1 MATTSPANWN
11 WEGLRRVS
19 LRETRRVLRSSE
31 EAEDA
36 AQEAIARA
44 WRHRRSCEDPAAASR
59 WVATIAR
66 HEALRRVGSRRPVPM
81 PTRDGG
87 PDLDAAASE
96 EIEIAA
102 LRLDVRRALATLS
115 GDEQRLLDLRYRA
128 DMTQRAVAATLGL
141 PEGTVKVR
149 LHRVRKLLHE
159 RLR

>member
-1 MATTSPANWN
+1 
-11 WEGLRRVS
+11 
-19 LRETRRVLRSSE
+19 
-31 EAEDA
+31 
-36 AQEAIARA
+36 
-44 WRHRRSCEDPAAASR
+44 
-59 WVATIAR
+59 
-66 HEALRRVGSRRPVPM
+66 M